1 MDTLLYI
8 AAGVVGIAVGAFGG
22 FAAGRATRGS
32 RARLVWT
39 AAAIL
44 LIGVALG
51 SWGQIAQL
59 RPMWSLAMGLIAG
72 GLTGLKYGRGGA
84 LGRGGAVAEP
94 MDALRHP
101 PESAT
106 CEPEVELE
114 PDITRH

>member
-32 RARLVWT
+32 RASRMWMV

-44 LIGVALG
+44 LMGVALA

-59 RPMWSLAMGLIAG
+59 RPLWSLAMGLIAG
-72 GLTGLKYGRGGA
+72 GLTGLKYGRAGA
-84 LGRGGAVAEP
+84 LGRVGAVAEP
-94 MDALRHP
+94 MDARRQP
-101 PESAT
+101 PASAS
-106 CEPEVELE
+106 CEPEVES
-114 PDITRH
+114 DITRH